1 MERTTSGRVTLRISL
16 QPSCP
21 SKSSSVS
28 WAACSM
34 VPMAPSATTT
44 RSARTA
50 SSEWEGDTTQD
61 YRSVRQEDPQDQVD
75 AVVPLRT
82 ALILGGGIAARDDR
96 GSGAHG
102 RQNRRETKP
111 GLARVNRRPG
121 KKPSGVRQTLRLK

>member
-16 QPSCP
+16 QPSRP

-28 WAACSM
+28 CAACSM

-50 SSEWEGDTTQD
+50 SSEWEGGTAQD

-75 AVVPLRT
+75 AEFLYVLPLYRW
-82 ALILGGGIAARDDR
+82 RNN
-96 GSGAHG
+96 GSCRP
-102 RQNRRETKP
+102 RQ
-111 GLARVNRRPG
+111 
-121 KKPSGVRQTLRLK
+121 